1 MAGVQEAKNGV
12 QEDGVQ
18 EDVSG
23 KNCVSE
29 DSEAFAC
36 TLQETAPRQKAKDA
50 AEKRCAHTSVPALP
64 VGCCSGGLTLLHSGG

>member
-36 TLQETAPRQKAKDA
+36 TLQEAAPRQKAATPKKVRSA
-50 AEKRCAHTSVPALP
+50 SAP
-64 VGCCSGGLTLLHSGG
+64 